1 MYEIRVRASFAG
13 AHHLCNYGGKCEG
26 VHGHNW
32 VVEIFIDCK
41 KLNNI
46 GLGIDFVEVKKK
58 LAIVIEKL
66 DHKDLNELAFFKK
79 KNPSAENIACFI
91 YKELEKKINASGIK
105 LSKVLVKESENSGV
119 SYFER

>member
-13 AHHLCNYGGKCEG
+13 AHHLRNYGGKCEG

-91 YKELEKKINASGIK
+91 YKELEKKINTFGIK
-105 LSKVLVKESENSGV
+105 LSKVFVKESENSGV